1 MRAVDAFRSA
11 ATLIKPQPPAA
22 QPRPAAASPS
32 AASPQRQEIQDGFE
46 KTRPSGGRPA
56 VELQPPPPPPPPAPE
71 EKPAEQ
77 KAAAPKKKSLWDR
90 AVDKGKDLV
99 GDVKDTAVEVKNKV
113 VEEGKDLVGDVKD
126 TAIEVKDTVVEEG
139 GKAVD
144 ALKGKVEEWKE
155 SVDYKKSIDNL
166 GPGDTYSL
174 HVGGDVSI
182 ETAKAY
188 GTADLQCTRND
199 KGEYIVSADGE
210 LGAGLYG
217 QVGGSAGA
225 RAKIEGEATGG
236 VGAKVE
242 MKFASAEEAKRAM
255 DTLVRSTTPG
265 SALLG
270 PPSAKD
276 LEFSMKHVSAVEV
289 RGAAAA
295 KLAGEA
301 GVGVRGAA
309 DVGAFAEAGVK
320 LQVSARIEFDANRK
334 PSMVIK
340 EELSGNVTAGA
351 EAGLPGGQARSGVQ
365 KDSGLGQEF
374 SGSLKGSLTLQTK
387 VDMPGNVDPLKLVQ
401 DPVGAL
407 ADVGKQQLRSL
418 ETTATVKV
426 QAEGT
431 AGAVAKGGVEGTFVL
446 KMNAGEKLDAK
457 VLDAALHG
465 EFRKAAEAS
474 GDSTQVEAS
483 VREYQSRGVSA
494 APELKFMGFGGK
506 GEFAAATRDVSDTPL
521 FAFKGS
527 AKDAATAIGGW
538 GTGSG
543 KALGGASA
551 STASGTAGL
560 GEAPSTA
567 SLNKQLSAGRYLGGV
582 RA

>member
-1 MRAVDAFRSA
+1 MPSAVPPPSSSRRPPPPPPRPTA
-11 ATLIKPQPPAA
+11 AT
-22 QPRPAAASPS
+22 PS
-32 AASPQRQEIQDGFE
+32 AAPPQRQELQDGFE
-46 KTRPSGGRPA
+46 KARPSGGRPA
-56 VELQPPPPPPPPAPE
+56 VELQPPPPPAPE

-77 KAAAPKKKSLWDR
+77 KAAAPKKKSLWDK

-99 GDVKDTAVEVKNKV
+99 GDVKDTAVEVKDKV
-113 VEEGKDLVGDVKD
+113 
-126 TAIEVKDTVVEEG
+126 IEEG
-139 GKAVD
+139 GNAVD

-174 HVGGDVSI
+174 HVGGDASV
-182 ETAKAY
+182 ETGKVYAK
-188 GTADLQCTRND
+188 ADLQCTRND

-217 QVGGSAGA
+217 MLGGSVGA
-225 RAKIEGEATGG
+225 KAKVEAEATAG

-242 MKFASAEEAKRAM
+242 MKFSSAEEAKRAM
-255 DTLVRSTTPG
+255 DTLVRSTGPG
-265 SALLG
+265 GALLG
-270 PPSAKD
+270 APDSTD
-276 LEFSMKHVSAVEV
+276 VEFSMKHVSAVEV

-309 DVGAFAEAGVK
+309 DVGVFAEGSVE
-320 LQVSARIEFDANRK
+320 LQVAARIEFDANRK
-334 PSMVIK
+334 PSLVIK
-340 EELSGNVTAGA
+340 EEISGSLAAGA
-351 EAGLPGGQARSGVQ
+351 EAGLPGGQTKTGEQ
-365 KDSGLGQEF
+365 KNSVLGQEL
-374 SGSLKGSLTLQTK
+374 SGSIKGSLTLETK

-431 AGAVAKGGVEGTFVL
+431 AGDVAKGGVEGELVL
-446 KMNAGEKLDAK
+446 KTSPGAALDAK
-457 VLDAALHG
+457 VFDAALRG
-465 EFRKAAEAS
+465 DFGKAIAAS
-474 GDSTQVEAS
+474 GESTQVEAT
-483 VREYQSRGVSA
+483 VQEYKSEGVSA
-494 APELKFMGFGGK
+494 APELKIMGFGVK
-506 GEFAAATRDVSDTPL
+506 GEFAAKTRDVSDTPL
-521 FAFKGS
+521 FSFKGS

-543 KALGGASA
+543 QTLGGAVANTS
-551 STASGTAGL
+551 SGTAGL
-560 GEAPSTA
+560 GEAPSSA
-567 SLNKQLSAGRYLGGV
+567 SLHRQMATARHLGGV

>member
-1 MRAVDAFRSA
+1 V
-11 ATLIKPQPPAA
+11 
-22 QPRPAAASPS
+22 
-32 AASPQRQEIQDGFE
+32 QDGFE

-71 EKPAEQ
+71 EKPVEK
-77 KAAAPKKKSLWDR
+77 KAAAPKKGWWDK
-90 AVDKGKDLV
+90 AVDKGKDLA
-99 GDVKDTAVEVKNKV
+99 GDVKDTAVDVKNKV
-113 VEEGKDLVGDVKD
+113 VEEGKDLAGDVKD
-126 TAIEVKDTVVEEG
+126 TAIEVKDKVVEEG
-139 GKAVD
+139 GNAVD

-174 HVGGDVSI
+174 HVAGDVSI
-182 ETAKAY
+182 ETGKAY
-188 GTADLQCTRND
+188 GKADLECTRND

-217 QVGGSAGA
+217 MVGGSAGA
-225 RAKIEGEATGG
+225 KAKVEGEATAG

-265 SALLG
+265 GALLG
-270 PPSAKD
+270 PPSTKD

-309 DVGAFAEAGVK
+309 DVGAFAEAGVE

-334 PSMVIK
+334 PSLVIK

-351 EAGLPGGQARSGVQ
+351 EAGLPGGQTKSGVQ
-365 KDSGLGQEF
+365 TGSVLGQEL
-374 SGSLKGSLTLQTK
+374 SGSLKGSLTIETK

-431 AGAVAKGGVEGTFVL
+431 AGSVAKGGVEGTFVL
-446 KMNAGEKLDAK
+446 KTNAGEKLDAK

-465 EFRKAAEAS
+465 EFRKAAAAS
-474 GDSTQVEAS
+474 AGSTQVEATVQEYKS
-483 VREYQSRGVSA
+483 VGVSA
-494 APELKFMGFGGK
+494 APELKFMGFGVK
-506 GEFAAATRDVSDTPL
+506 GEFAATTRDVSDTPL
-521 FAFKGS
+521 FSFKGS

-543 KALGGASA
+543 KALGGAVALS
-551 STASGTAGL
+551 SSGTAGL
-560 GEAPSTA
+560 SEAPSSA
-567 SLNKQLSAGRYLGGV
+567 SLNKQLSTGRYAGGV